1 MRYDLEEVIIE
12 FDSNNILKLMIKEDV
27 TELTIEPAI
36 EAISIMNKALSSN
49 DEPKGVFVMMPSFY
63 IKKDVLKTYNDND
76 LNFDVAAI
84 VSNSF
89 TSKLIGDVAI
99 KVHKRIQLA
108 KKEEIKPT
116 KMFGDQEAAYQ
127 WLLEELDKL
136 K

>member
-12 FDSNNILKLMIKEDV
+12 FDSNNILKVMIKEGV
-27 TELTIEPAI
+27 TELTSEPAI
-36 EAISIMNKALSSN
+36 EATSIIHKALSSN
-49 DEPKGVFVMMPSFY
+49 DEPKGILIMMPSFY

-76 LNFDVAAI
+76 LNFDVAA
-84 VSNSF
+84 VFSNSF

-108 KKEEIKPT
+108 KKEEVKPT